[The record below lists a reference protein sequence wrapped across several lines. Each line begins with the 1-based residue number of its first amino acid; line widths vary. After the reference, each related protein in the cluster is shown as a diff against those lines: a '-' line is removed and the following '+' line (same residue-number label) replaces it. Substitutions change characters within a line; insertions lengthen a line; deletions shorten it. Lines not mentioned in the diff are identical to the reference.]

1 MTTSI
6 DTNSQTISD
15 VKHCHLLPCEIQYSG
30 DANVASYFQSSIR
43 SDENKGLTACIRGRP
58 LNGQEVELPRGYTGI
73 ILKENHRQ
81 VTEDDDRHLIA
92 THKFEKFTYWNLDKV
107 PSADD
112 RLVKALHWINI
123 AKVLH
128 RPVDEES
135 SQKSV
140 TGK

>member
-43 SDENKGLTACIRGRP
+43 SDENK
-58 LNGQEVELPRGYTGI
+58 GI